1 MLLGARLSSTDGR
14 TCRNRKAGVNTVAII
29 GAQWGDEGK
38 GKIVDL
44 LSERADIVV
53 RFQGGNNAGH
63 TVVVRGEK
71 VILHLVPSGALHPGR
86 TCVIGNGVVIDPGVL
101 LDEIA
106 ALRARGYLQG
116 EDPLKVSERAHVIM
130 PYHRAIDLARERR
143 RGAGKIGTTGRGI
156 GPAYEDKM
164 ARVGIRVAD
173 LLDEAVFRERLAQNL
188 DEKSLYLGATTG
200 EKTFEIEEVFEQ
212 YTAYGERLRPYVTDT
227 SHFIDD
233 AIGKGRRV
241 LFEGAQG
248 TMLDIDHGT
257 YPYVTSSTTVAGGLA
272 AGAGIAPQ
280 RVREVIGVSKAYT
293 TRVGGGPFPT
303 ELHDEIGEKLRR
315 DGAEYGAT
323 TGRPRRCGWFD
334 AVVVREAGRLSGLTG
349 LAVTKLDVL
358 RGLPR
363 LRVCVGYKVDGV
375 ALDHLPA
382 TVAVWDRVEPVY
394 EDMDGWTE
402 DLSAARRL
410 EDLPLAA
417 RRYVVR
423 LSEVGGVPLAFV
435 SVGASRDDTIVV
447 RDPFGS

>member
-1 MLLGARLSSTDGR
+1 MAKRQSSTSR
-14 TCRNRKAGVNTVAII
+14 RAVKKAAVNTVAII

-44 LSERADIVV
+44 LSREADIIA

-63 TVVVRGEK
+63 TVVVGGEQ
-71 VILHLVPSGALHPGR
+71 VILHLVPSGALHPGK

-101 LDEIA
+101 LDEIE
-106 ALRARGYLQG
+106 ALRSRGYLQG
-116 EDPLKVSERAHVIM
+116 EDPLRVSERAHVIM
-130 PYHRAIDLARERR
+130 PYHRAIDLAREKR

-164 ARVGIRVAD
+164 ARVGIRMVD
-173 LLDEAVFRERLAQNL
+173 LIDESVLRERLEQNL
-188 DEKSLYLGATTG
+188 EDKNSYLRTVPG
-200 EKTFEIEEVFEQ
+200 EKTFELQDVFEQ
-212 YTAYGERLRPYVTDT
+212 YRAFGEKLRPYVSDT

-233 AIGKGRRV
+233 AISRGQRV

-257 YPYVTSSTTVAGGLA
+257 YPYVTSSTTMA
-272 AGAGIAPQ
+272 AGVAAGSGIAPQ
-280 RVREVIGVSKAYT
+280 RIRQVIGISKAYT

-303 ELHDEIGEKLRR
+303 ELNDEVGEKLRR

-334 AVVVREAGRLSGLTG
+334 AVLVREAARLDGLTG

-363 LRVCVGYKVDGV
+363 IRLCVGYTLDG
-375 ALDHLPA
+375 APLDHPPT
-382 TVAVWDRVEPVY
+382 TVAAWDRVEPVY
-394 EDMDGWTE
+394 EEMDGWPE
-402 DLSAARRL
+402 DISAARRL
-410 EDLPLAA
+410 TDLPGTA
-417 RRYVVR
+417 RSYVAR
-423 LSEVGGVPLAFV
+423 LSELTGVPLAFV
-435 SVGASRDDTIVV
+435 SVGASREATIVV
-447 RDPFGS
+447 NDPFGS